1 MMHDIR
7 GVIPNEKRIAAAE
20 ALGID
25 ILPEERIFPMIIHQ
39 KLLKVM
45 ARDLFQV
52 ADEDI
57 LNAIECHTTLK
68 KILPSSTLSCF
79 QRTK

>member
-1 MMHDIR
+1 
-7 GVIPNEKRIAAAE
+7 
-20 ALGID
+20 
-25 ILPEERIFPMIIHQ
+25 MIIHQ
-39 KLLKVM
+39 KLSKVM

-68 KILPSSTLSCF
+68 KIPPSSTLSCF